1 MKVRTDFVSN
11 SSSSSFICAV
21 NGTYDLPSL
30 AKDIAKGC
38 SNPKAKWHDPELKV
52 FNAATVEHCLEN
64 YCLLF
69 LGQLKIGT
77 LEFKRSKVE
86 QHERIKARFS
96 DLDEAAL
103 EEKIESSWNEIL
115 KQAKLENEVAKL
127 GQKPAT
133 IDEKAEAVTFYDN
146 EYVGGLAV
154 SKSQIWH
161 MVSHHTEAEMPAE
174 LERYAKWWHENQDDL
189 DFIDTYSVTED
200 TLRHTRLMLKAGMPL
215 ELDGWEKDLDGLEKR
230 LAEGEKLF
238 ALRVMYDGD
247 CKDATTVY
255 KEDGAPGIDNLAI
268 EVLHSEAL

>member
-21 NGTYDLPSL
+21 NGTYELPRL
-30 AKDIAKGC
+30 AKDIAKSC
-38 SNPKAKWHDPELKV
+38 SNPKDKWHDPELKD
-52 FNAATVEHCLEN
+52 FNRATVEHCLEN
-64 YCLLF
+64 YRLLF
-69 LGQLKIGT
+69 LGQLKIGV
-77 LEFKRSKVE
+77 LEFKRSKAE
-86 QHERIKARFS
+86 QYERIKARFS
-96 DLDEAAL
+96 DLDEATL
-103 EEKIESSWNEIL
+103 KEKAESSWNEIL
-115 KQAKLENEVAKL
+115 RQARLENEVAKP

-133 IDEKAEAVTFYDN
+133 IDEKTETVTFYDN

-161 MVSHHTEAEMPAE
+161 MVSHHTEDKLPAE

-189 DFIDTYSVTED
+189 DFVDTYSVNED

-247 CKDATTVY
+247 GKDATTVY
-255 KEDGAPGIDNLAI
+255 KEDGAPGIDHLAI
-268 EVLHSEAL
+268 DVLHSEAL